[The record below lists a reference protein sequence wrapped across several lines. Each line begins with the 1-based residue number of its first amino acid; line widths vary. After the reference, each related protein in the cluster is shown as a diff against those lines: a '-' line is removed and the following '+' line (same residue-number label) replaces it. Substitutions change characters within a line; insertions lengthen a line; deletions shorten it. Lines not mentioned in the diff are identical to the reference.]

1 MERELALEMVR
12 VTELAA
18 LASSRWMGRGSKTEA
33 DGAATAAMRSMFN
46 SVSIQGTVVIG
57 EGEMDEAPMLY
68 IGEKVGNRQ
77 GPEVDVAVDPLE
89 GTELAAKGLPGA
101 LAVMAI
107 APKGHFLHA
116 PDMYMEK
123 LAVGPAL
130 KGRLSLAD
138 PLDATIYKAAR
149 ILRRPVSDLTVSI
162 LERERHEEQIGL
174 LRRLGVRIKLLQ
186 GGDVAGA
193 MAPAFP
199 ESGIDLYVGS
209 GGAPEGVLAA
219 AALRCL
225 EGDFQGRLLP
235 ADSAEYDRCLRMGIT
250 DPRKI
255 LTMDDLVGRGDVL
268 FAATG
273 ITPGE
278 FLRGI
283 RILPGYR
290 AETESVVMRAKTGTI
305 RTISANH
312 YLPGKPFL
320 QAAGGY
326 FPEAPEAASGL

>member
-18 LASSRWMGRGSKTEA
+18 LASARWMGRGSKTDA
-33 DGAATAAMRSMFN
+33 DGAATAAMRHMFH

-68 IGEKVGNRQ
+68 IGEKVGNGQ

-89 GTELAAKGLPGA
+89 GTELAAKGLSGA
-101 LAVMAI
+101 IAVMAV
-107 APKGHFLHA
+107 APKGSFLHA

-123 LAVGPAL
+123 LAVGPQL
-130 KGRLSLAD
+130 KGKVSLD
-138 PLDATIYKAAR
+138 EPLDVTIRQAAR
-149 ILRRPVSDLTVSI
+149 VLNREVSDITVSI
-162 LERERHEEQIGL
+162 LERERHERQIGI
-174 LRRLGVRIKLLQ
+174 LRDLGVRIKLLN

-193 MAPAFP
+193 MAPAFE

-225 EGDFQGRLLP
+225 GGDFQGRLLP
-235 ADSAEYDRCLRMGIT
+235 ADLVEYDRCVRMGIR
-250 DPRKI
+250 DPHRV
-255 LTMDDLVGRGDVL
+255 LMMDDLVGCGDVI

-278 FLRGI
+278 FMKGV
-283 RILPGYR
+283 RIMPGNR
-290 AETESVVMRAKTGTI
+290 AETSSIVMRAKTGTI
-305 RTISANH
+305 RTVQANH

-320 QAAGGY
+320 ETIDGY
-326 FPEAPEAASGL
+326 FNGAADTAV